1 MPEVDEGTV
10 VGAAEVVLEGLL
22 EVEVSEVD
30 VVVSVGEVL
39 VSSCASAAGAAAK
52 VASAAAETTPATRF
66 SVLPT
71 VTPNGG

>member
-10 VGAAEVVLEGLL
+10 AGASEVVVLVGLL
-22 EVEVSEVD
+22 EVSDVD
-30 VVVSVGEVL
+30 VLVSVVDVG
-39 VSSCASAAGAAAK
+39 VSSCASATGAAAK

-71 VTPNGG
+71 TTPNGG

>member
-1 MPEVDEGTV
+1 VGEGTV
-10 VGAAEVVLEGLL
+10 AGVSDVVLAGLL

-39 VSSCASAAGAAAK
+39 VSSCASATGAAAK

-71 VTPNGG
+71 VTPNSG